1 VNSSRAQAADS
12 KDHIHDIKTEP
23 GSTTAAPGTAAGVS
37 GPAATSKPGLIPGK
51 PPLGAAASAKPTSS
65 STATRPDPPTLSY
78 TSLHTLS
85 GFLDVGD
92 DELFSRDKA
101 WLRPACE
108 RYVTEQMKLLKTE
121 KQ

>member
-1 VNSSRAQAADS
+1 VSGQAA
-12 KDHIHDIKTEP
+12 T
-23 GSTTAAPGTAAGVS
+23 
-37 GPAATSKPGLIPGK
+37 KPGLSTGK
-51 PPLGAAASAKPTSS
+51 PPIGAATGTSAGASVKSASAT
-65 STATRPDPPTLSY
+65 TATRPDPPTLSY

-85 GFLDVGD
+85 GYLDVGD
-92 DELFSRDKA
+92 DELFSRDKV